1 MFYWKPNDK
10 PAPKQFDIYDKNWV
24 EIWNDVF
31 MQYNKTA
38 SGLYEPLPKK
48 NVDTGM
54 GTERVIM
61 ALQGEQDIFRT
72 DAFKPV
78 MDIIEAIA
86 GKAPDASTI
95 RSFRVI
101 ADHLRA
107 ATFILGDERGV
118 APSNVD
124 QGYILRRF
132 IRRAIRHG
140 ALLGIHKDFCGRVAA
155 VVIATRGDEWP
166 VLKEKKA
173 FILDELAKEEA
184 RFRTTLERGLRQF
197 EKVMAE
203 KPKRIDGVTAFDLF
217 QSYGFPLE
225 MTQELAAEQGITV
238 DADGFNKEY
247 EKHKELSRVGAEKK
261 FKGGLADTGE
271 MTTKLHTA
279 THLLN
284 EALRHVI
291 SKDIVQKGSNITP
304 ERLRFDFNFGRK
316 LTPDEVKKVEA
327 EVNRV
332 IKAAMVVTRSEMT
345 PDEAKKQGAQAEFGV
360 RYPDKVSV
368 YKIGNYS
375 MEICMGPHVKNT
387 KELGTFKI
395 IKEEASAAGIRRIK
409 AVVE

>member
-1 MFYWKPNDK
+1 
-10 PAPKQFDIYDKNWV
+10 
-24 EIWNDVF
+24 
-31 MQYNKTA
+31 
-38 SGLYEPLPKK
+38 
-48 NVDTGM
+48 
-54 GTERVIM
+54 
-61 ALQGEQDIFRT
+61 
-72 DAFKPV
+72 
-78 MDIIEAIA
+78 
-86 GKAPDASTI
+86 
-95 RSFRVI
+95 
-101 ADHLRA
+101 
-107 ATFILGDERGV
+107 
-118 APSNVD
+118 
-124 QGYILRRF
+124 
-132 IRRAIRHG
+132 
-140 ALLGIHKDFCGRVAA
+140 
-155 VVIATRGDEWP
+155 
-166 VLKEKKA
+166 
-173 FILDELAKEEA
+173 
-184 RFRTTLERGLRQF
+184 
-197 EKVMAE
+197 MAE